1 MENWRMTRVKIEG
14 GMGEMSFGVVPI
26 HLMAA
31 GRCAVNETA
40 AKPKDF
46 DIQRVV
52 KFTML
57 SSWQSHYQSLAD
69 SSDAVYVAQHQAAGD
84 RQTKSINS
92 AIRLYTAIMYTQH

>member
-1 MENWRMTRVKIEG
+1 MTRVKIEG

-31 GRCAVNETA
+31 GRCAVNDTA

-57 SSWQSHYQSLAD
+57 SS
-69 SSDAVYVAQHQAAGD
+69 
-84 RQTKSINS
+84 
-92 AIRLYTAIMYTQH
+92 